1 MSKIDIP
8 RMADGLTA
16 YAIERQNG
24 MERHQPPG
32 SRPWMERRRFWI
44 DAILQGM
51 ARLEG
56 LTPDPGLM
64 ERYDR
69 RLEDARGFSAAET
82 LPAKE
87 QAALIRGLRQYV
99 SALEATGEDRRRQIA
114 VVGELLEE
122 IAVHLSWNDHGSGLS
137 LARDEAD
144 RALVRITAQ
153 MPIRFTRI
161 LMGGD
166 AGPHW
171 ASGYAPGA
179 VTDAGALKQTAVYQ
193 EAVRDFPEV
202 KSWPAICTVYM
213 GRGLRFESEAV
224 DATAFD
230 LEIMDRAG
238 DSFLEQRGVR
248 WTCGFYQMTVLT
260 GPEGDQAM
268 DGEHLPETPEPDQD
282 GPASQMG
289 LTM

>member
-1 MSKIDIP
+1 MHGQDLYFP
-8 RMADGLTA
+8 GLTA

-24 MERHQPPG
+24 FERYQLPG
-32 SRPWMERRRFWI
+32 SQPWMERRRFWT

-51 ARLEG
+51 ARLMGEH
-56 LTPDPGLM
+56 PDPSLL
-64 ERYDR
+64 ERYDQ
-69 RLEDARGFSAAET
+69 RLDEARGSFAAE
-82 LPAKE
+82 PASLGL
-87 QAALIRGLRQYV
+87 QRDTIHGLRNFVY
-99 SALEATGEDRRRQIA
+99 ALEATGDDRRQQIA
-114 VVGELLEE
+114 AVEDLLEDM
-122 IAVHLSWNDHGSGLS
+122 ACHLPWTIKGTGLDR
-137 LARDEAD
+137 ARDEAEQA
-144 RALVRITAQ
+144 RVRITAQ

-230 LEIMDRAG
+230 LEIMNRVG
-238 DSFLEQRGVR
+238 ESFLEQRGVR
-248 WTCGFYQMTVLT
+248 WTCGFYQMTVPT
-260 GPEGDQAM
+260 GPEGNQAM
-268 DGEHLPETPEPDQD
+268 DGEHLLETLELSQD
-282 GPASQMG
+282 GTGPSEMG